1 MSDFVFQQRIGYK
14 GDIKPVILQ
23 ICKDFSLS
31 EYISHKVILMGYE
44 DFNLILTTDK
54 GKYFI
59 KMFATFRTEKES
71 RSYVD
76 TMVKVLE
83 AGVNHPKLYQ
93 SQQGYFHKITADN
106 TQISLCVME
115 FIDGVS
121 FYEEKLKATLEEMRL
136 LVQQAALI
144 NKIDLKPKFV
154 HDSWAIVNF
163 LDEYKNKKQ
172 YLDAADRE
180 LIEPLAQQFSIL
192 NLDEL
197 PHCFVHGD
205 IIKTNVIK
213 ETNGKLYII
222 DFSVSSYYPRVQ
234 ELAVLLCNLLF
245 DEDNP
250 ETFNDNYKLALEEYQ
265 KYITL
270 TKKEIEILPL
280 YVRVAHVMHVICAT
294 YEKAANG
301 NNSVENEYWI
311 NLGRIGLKYTTK
323 AWNPDIASQ

>member
-1 MSDFVFQQRIGYK
+1 MSDVVFQQRIGYK
-14 GDIKPVILQ
+14 GDIKRVLLQ
-23 ICKDFSLS
+23 ICKDFSLG

-44 DFNLILTTDK
+44 DFNLILTADK
-54 GKYFI
+54 GKYFV
-59 KMFATFRTEKES
+59 KMFATFRTEEES
-71 RSYVD
+71 KNYVD
-76 TMVKVLE
+76 TMVKVLK

-93 SQQGYFHKITADN
+93 SHHGYFYKTTADN
-106 TQISLCVME
+106 AQINLCVME
-115 FIDGVS
+115 YIDGAS
-121 FYEEKLKATLEEMRL
+121 FYEKGLKATPEEMRL

-144 NKIDLKPKFV
+144 NKINLKPKFV

-163 LDEYKNKKQ
+163 LEEYKNKKQ
-172 YLDAADRE
+172 YLDVSDKE
-180 LIEPLAQQFSIL
+180 LIEPLARQFSAL

-213 ETNGKLYII
+213 DNKGKLYII

-250 ETFNDNYKLALEEYQ
+250 ETFNDNYKLALEEYR

-270 TKKEIEILPL
+270 TEKEIEILPL
-280 YVRVAHVMHVICAT
+280 YVRVAHVMHVLCAT
-294 YEKAANG
+294 YEKVAMG
-301 NNSVENEYWI
+301 NDSSENDYWI
-311 NLGRIGLKYTTK
+311 NLGKKGLKFTTS
-323 AWNPDIASQ
+323 NLFLINY